1 MWPSQHRRACAHP
14 SRAGNLPQDASIVF
28 TKASLISFLK
38 THNVEVGTN
47 FSEIRALPK

>member
-1 MWPSQHRRACAHP
+1 MCSHI
-14 SRAGNLPQDASIVF
+14 SRAGNLAQDASIVF